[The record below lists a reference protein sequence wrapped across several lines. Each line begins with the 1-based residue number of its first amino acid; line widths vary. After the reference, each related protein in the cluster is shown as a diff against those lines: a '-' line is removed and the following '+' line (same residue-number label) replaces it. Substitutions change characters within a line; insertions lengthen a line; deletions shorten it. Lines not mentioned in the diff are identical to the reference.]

1 MSRSIRDLKK
11 GTEVPKATTKEI
23 AEKELEALKKY
34 PDLAAQ
40 KGGRGSGSFREG
52 GAHDSGRSYFS
63 KK

>member
-1 MSRSIRDLKK
+1 MSRAIRDLKK
-11 GTEVPKATTKEI
+11 GIEVPKATTKEI

-40 KGGRGSGSFREG
+40 KGGRGFREG